1 MAEEQRGFYSLNG
14 TYPQELPDY
23 WKSSDGNIR
32 TDLHLLSDDE
42 LKSLGWL
49 SVSVPPI
56 DGTSFV
62 THDYSW
68 NSDTISFDA
77 IES

>member
-1 MAEEQRGFYSLNG
+1 MAEKKKGFYSLNG

-56 DGTSFV
+56 A
-62 THDYSW
+62 HIIW
-68 NSDTISFDA
+68 
-77 IES
+77 